1 MWCKK
6 YQCIC
11 DATEIYWEEKEGEL
25 VERQES
31 DNRMSKAKIQWSVFF
46 DLKDWALPFR
56 ISLWI
61 KRKPVKHIVAQIGP
75 VEIIFVW
82 WKQGKQPAAYLKGR

>member
-1 MWCKK
+1 
-6 YQCIC
+6 
-11 DATEIYWEEKEGEL
+11 
-25 VERQES
+25 
-31 DNRMSKAKIQWSVFF
+31 MSKAKIQWSVFF

-61 KRKPVKHIVAQIGP
+61 KRKSVKHIVAQIGP

-82 WKQGKQPAAYLKGR
+82 WKQGK